1 MGYSVFLLVRS
12 AHKQQQKIRKC
23 MLMSS
28 SLKAMTVKQQ
38 FS

>member
-12 AHKQQQKIRKC
+12 AHKQQQKIR